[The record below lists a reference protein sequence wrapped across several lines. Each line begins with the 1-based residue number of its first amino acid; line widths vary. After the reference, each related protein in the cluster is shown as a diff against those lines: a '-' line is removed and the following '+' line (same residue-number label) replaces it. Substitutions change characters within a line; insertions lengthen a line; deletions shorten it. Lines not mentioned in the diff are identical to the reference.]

1 MLGGGAEP
9 AGASGAG
16 GEPAGAGGDD
26 VALVSAVFGLGLPLP
41 LPGAA
46 DFEAAFAR
54 GLDAAALVA
63 DLVAAA
69 FGFAAVVL
77 GVADAFGFAAFGFA
91 VPDFGPPASPGLGA
105 PEVADRPAPAAA
117 AGFVFEVSFARA
129 VFVAP
134 AAVRPVLVPP
144 ARGLAAPPLGTVP
157 AAGVAGVVGAAVTA
171 ASSSSRRKRR
181 ARPATSDTALRPA
194 LATVSRMS
202 FGLGA
207 MRTKVPA
214 RPPDYTASA

>member
-1 MLGGGAEP
+1 VLGGGAEP
-9 AGASGAG
+9 AGAS
-16 GEPAGAGGDD
+16 GAGGDD

-69 FGFAAVVL
+69 FGFAAAVL
-77 GVADAFGFAAFGFA
+77 GFAAFGFAAFGSA